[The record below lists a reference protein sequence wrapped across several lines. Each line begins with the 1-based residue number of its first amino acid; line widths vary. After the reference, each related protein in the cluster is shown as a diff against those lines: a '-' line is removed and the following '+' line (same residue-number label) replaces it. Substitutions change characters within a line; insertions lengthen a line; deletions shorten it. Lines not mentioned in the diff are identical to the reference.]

1 MKRFSALLFA
11 LMVLAAGTLACGQ
24 SATPTPS
31 PDPTPTPTPFP
42 LQAPGWE
49 EITVHTLCLKVEQS
63 YPGIEGKEPE
73 PIAEAT
79 QRILGRVGL
88 QVVTEAEGASCDATL
103 TLTLTGRA
111 LGDKY
116 TTGYCY
122 SGAEVSGLM
131 VLDVAGREPL
141 TLPIAGRRNPPFVIR
156 GCPQEL
162 SAPFGDA
169 WSEAL
174 LGCLAHLWGPRVLVQ
189 ALGDEAACVREAA
202 AEALGEVGPE
212 EGTVP
217 ALAQALEDEDE
228 DVREAAAK
236 ALEAIGPEAVEAVPA
251 LIQALKDGSSLV
263 RCAAARALGAIGP
276 GAMEAVPALI
286 QALGDKSYS
295 VRHAAADALQ
305 AITGQD
311 FGEDAER
318 WQQWWEERQLDT
330 PTPPTLSPPTS
341 ECTPDAV
348 FEADV
353 TIPDGTQLE
362 ASQSFVKTWRVRNTG
377 TCDWDARYRL
387 VFVDGE
393 QMGGPDS
400 TAVPETSAGESALI
414 SVELFAP
421 PEEGTHRGYW
431 QVCAGKKCFGDRMYV
446 EIVSTE

>member
-1 MKRFSALLFA
+1 MKRLSALLFA
-11 LMVLAAGTLACGQ
+11 LVILAGSALACGQ
-24 SATPTPS
+24 GSAFTPS
-31 PDPTPTPTPFP
+31 PTSTPSPTPTPLP

-49 EITVHTLCLKVEQS
+49 EITVHILCLTVEQS

-73 PIAEAT
+73 PIAET
-79 QRILGRVGL
+79 IQRILARVGL
-88 QVVTEAEGASCDATL
+88 QVVAEGASCDATL
-103 TLTLTGRA
+103 TLTLTGQA
-111 LGDKY
+111 LGDEY

-131 VLDVAGREPL
+131 VFDVAGREPL
-141 TLPIAGRRNPPFVIR
+141 TLPIAGRRNPPFMIR

-162 SAPFGDA
+162 GAPFESA

-174 LGCLAHLWGPRVLVQ
+174 IGCLAHLWGPQVLVQ
-189 ALGDEAACVREAA
+189 AVGDEAACVREAA
-202 AEALGEVGPE
+202 AEALGEVELE
-212 EGTVP
+212 EGVVP
-217 ALAQALEDEDE
+217 ALAQALGDADE

-236 ALEAIGPEAVEAVPA
+236 ALEAIGPQAVEAVPA
-251 LIQALKDGSSLV
+251 LIQALKDRSSSV

-286 QALGDKSYS
+286 QALGDESYTM
-295 VRHAAADALQ
+295 RQAAAEALR

-318 WQQWWEERQLDT
+318 WQQWWETHQSDT
-330 PTPPTLSPPTS
+330 PMPAPSG
-341 ECTPDAV
+341 CTPDAV

-353 TIPDGTQLE
+353 TVPDGTQVE
-362 ASQSFVKTWRVRNTG
+362 AGQAFVKTWRIRNTG
-377 TCDWDARYRL
+377 TCDWDASYRL

-400 TAVPETSAGESALI
+400 VAVPETAAGESASV
-414 SVELFAP
+414 SVELVAP
-421 PEEGTHRGYW
+421 LEGGKHRGYW
-431 QVCAGKKCFGDRMYV
+431 QMCAGEKCFGDRMYV